1 MDGIRFVNVIIGE
14 ISTLGRTLLLTLF
27 IALKLT
33 GMITWSWWWV
43 LSPMWIGALVV
54 VSVITVV
61 GTILYIK
68 EK

>member
-1 MDGIRFVNVIIGE
+1 MSERPIIETKGPGIL
-14 ISTLGRTLLLTLF
+14 SLLLTLF

>member
-1 MDGIRFVNVIIGE
+1 MSERPIIETKGPGIV
-14 ISTLGRTLLLTLF
+14 SLLLTLF

>member
-1 MDGIRFVNVIIGE
+1 MSERPIIETKGPGIV
-14 ISTLGRTLLLTLF
+14 SLLLTLF

-43 LSPMWIGALVV
+43 LSPVWITMVV
-54 VSVITVV
+54 GVLVITVV